1 VRLIS
6 VKQAAID
13 VRAGAAPLLVVA
25 AGTFAGLAPV
35 LGLDTWVS
43 PAAAVVAL
51 LSGASVI
58 RADVLAPARARAAA
72 RAVRPLRVRGG
83 GTEYRSVANA
93 LQIAAGVW
101 AAPAHVLRSPGAGQY
116 EVVLPDGG
124 TIGLTPCHR
133 SADHDFA
140 VFRSGSDWPWTAR
153 PQWGPAEPGE
163 RISLVGWLVGS
174 AVSAVQA
181 TVDLTAQESQ
191 VPGLIA
197 MIGPAPPAGSLR
209 FGSRGCQ
216 DRPGGRHPHR
226 CRSTRPAPT
235 GARGRRYGSR
245 DRRAAGSRTRAVAV
259 RGGPSGGPAALRRR
273 LIKAL
278 VPDEIPG
285 AAHE

>member
-83 GTEYRSVANA
+83 DTEYRSVANA

-197 MIGPAPPAGSLR
+197 MIGPAPPAGSS
-209 FGSRGCQ
+209 GSALVVVRT
-216 DRPGGRHPHR
+216 GRVVGIL
-226 CRSTRPAPT
+226 T
-235 GARGRRYGSR
+235 GVGAL
-245 DRRAAGSRTRAVAV
+245 DRRQQA
-259 RGGPSGGPAALRRR
+259 
-273 LIKAL
+273 
-278 VPDEIPG
+278 PG
-285 AAHE
+285 AGDTGVVIGVLLAAVPERLRSGAGPPADPPPPAVG

>member
-1 VRLIS
+1 M
-6 VKQAAID
+6 
-13 VRAGAAPLLVVA
+13 
-25 AGTFAGLAPV
+25 PV
-35 LGLDTWVS
+35 
-43 PAAAVVAL
+43 
-51 LSGASVI
+51 
-58 RADVLAPARARAAA
+58 
-72 RAVRPLRVRGG
+72 RVRGG

-101 AAPAHVLRSPGAGQY
+101 APPAHVLRSPDAGQY

-124 TIGLTPCHR
+124 TIALTPCHR

-197 MIGPAPPAGSLR
+197 MIGPAPPAGSS
-209 FGSRGCQ
+209 GSALVVVRT
-216 DRPGGRHPHR
+216 GRVVGIL
-226 CRSTRPAPT
+226 T
-235 GARGRRYGSR
+235 GVGAL
-245 DRRAAGSRTRAVAV
+245 DRRQQAPGAGDTGVVIGVLPAAVPERLRSGAGTPADPPPRRWLIQSWSRRPPSALITRHTTVRYPRSHSSLSGATRLQMNSWYGTRIGLVEKEEEAARVVPFGAEQLPHESRTARQV
-259 RGGPSGGPAALRRR
+259 GQ
-273 LIKAL
+273 IQ
-278 VPDEIPG
+278 
-285 AAHE
+285 